1 MAGPADTIGR
11 VEQRE
16 ARMALEQWQE
26 AKPRLTML
34 AYNMLGVWAQAEDVV
49 AAVGEQVF
57 KLEPHQ
63 VAAVENWPG
72 FLTTLTTRRSIDVL
86 RSAQH
91 QRTDY
96 VGSWLPEPIDQ
107 NALPEEAAINDS
119 MLRLGVL
126 FLLEELSAQ
135 SRAAYVLHHALGY
148 TAAEIA
154 PVLETSPAA
163 VRQLLSRAAKKLGQA
178 QAPQLEVSRVA
189 SLLTEI
195 VQAIHRADINGLVRL
210 LAQDAVLY
218 SDGGGKVRAAL
229 NPVYGAQKIARF
241 MIGVDRKNPGR
252 RICTGHI
259 NGEPALL
266 FAMEGREDVLVIDVV
281 SGSIQRIMQV
291 SNPDKL
297 GRAGRNWTEL
307 QT

>member
-1 MAGPADTIGR
+1 MIEPADTIGR
-11 VEQRE
+11 VEQPE
-16 ARMALEQWQE
+16 VSAGLEQWHE
-26 AKPRLTML
+26 AKPRLTVL

-57 KLEPHQ
+57 KLEPQ
-63 VAAVENWPG
+63 QSARVQNWPA

-91 QRTDY
+91 QRTEY

-107 NALPEEAAINDS
+107 QMLPEDAAVTDS

-126 FLLEELSAQ
+126 MLLEQLSAQ

-148 TAAEIA
+148 SATDIA
-154 PVLETSPAA
+154 PVLETTPAA
-163 VRQLLSRAAKKLGQA
+163 VRQSLSRAAKKLGQA
-178 QAPQLEVSRVA
+178 KATHHEVSAV
-189 SLLTEI
+189 SSILSEI
-195 VQAIHRADINGLVRL
+195 VQAIQRADIDRVLKL

-229 NPVYGAQKIARF
+229 NPVFGAQKIARF
-241 MIGVDRKNPGR
+241 MIGVERKNPGR
-252 RICTGHI
+252 QIFTGEV
-259 NGEPALL
+259 NGEPALR

-281 SGSIQRIMQV
+281 SGSIQRMMQV
-291 SNPDKL
+291 SNPEKL
-297 GRAGRNWTEL
+297 GRIGASWNEL
-307 QT
+307 TT